1 LGSDRGLIPNRHRSR
16 EGLPTSERDPRDKL
30 RPQLSLQDAI
40 FLVVASVVGSG
51 IFLTPGEIA
60 DRLPH
65 AGLIFAAW
73 IFGAALSFAG
83 ALANAELGAMF
94 PHAGGDY
101 VYLRRAFHPAAGF
114 VVGWI
119 TFFAIFSGTVAT
131 LAVGFAERVGAL
143 FGWTLPSVLL
153 FAALTTLAATWLNV
167 AGVKYG
173 AWANNATG
181 YVKVIALLAFGV
193 VAPMTGRGDAA
204 NLLPLVGGAHE
215 AASLG
220 AFALAMSPV
229 LFSYLGWNAAIY
241 VASEIKQ
248 PERTLP
254 RALFAGLGLCALIYV
269 VINAVYLYALPL
281 AELRS
286 AEDVGAAAATV
297 LFGDVGGRLIQGFV
311 LVSILGTLNATVLVG
326 ARVAYAMAL
335 DGLFVPGVERVHER
349 FATPAIA
356 LWLQAAVAIAIVAL
370 LQSYPG
376 ALDFTT
382 FAILLATSADVAALY
397 ALRVRFPQLPRPYR
411 AWGYPVV
418 PALYL
423 VANLGIAVYLLLG
436 STTPAL
442 VSLAVSAAALPF
454 YAILSRTRGRSLS
467 L

>member
-1 LGSDRGLIPNRHRSR
+1 V
-16 EGLPTSERDPRDKL
+16 
-30 RPQLSLQDAI
+30 

-60 DRLPH
+60 NRLPH
-65 AGLIFAAW
+65 AGLICAAW
-73 IFGAALSFAG
+73 LVGAALSFAG
-83 ALANAELGAMF
+83 ELGAMF

-101 VYLRRAFHPAAGF
+101 VYLRRAFHPLAGF
-114 VVGWI
+114 IVGWI
-119 TFFAIFSGTVAT
+119 TFFAIFAGTVAT

-143 FGWTLPSVLL
+143 YGWALPSVLL
-153 FAALTTLAATWLNV
+153 FAALATLATTWLNV

-173 AWANNATG
+173 AWVNNVTG
-181 YVKVIALLAFGV
+181 YVKVVALFSFGLIAPF
-193 VAPMTGRGDAA
+193 TGRGDVA
-204 NLLPLVGGAHE
+204 NLTPLFRGASE
-215 AASLG
+215 AAGVG

-241 VASEIKQ
+241 VASEIKEPQ
-248 PERTLP
+248 RNLP
-254 RALFAGLGLCALIYV
+254 RALFVGLALCAAIYI

-286 AEDVGAAAATV
+286 APDVGAATAVV
-297 LFGDVGGRLIQGFV
+297 LFGGIGGKLIQGFV
-311 LVSILGTLNATVLVG
+311 LVSILGTLNATILVG
-326 ARVAYAMAL
+326 ARIAYAMAL
-335 DGLFVPGVERVHER
+335 DGLFVPGVERVHEAY
-349 FATPAIA
+349 ATPAIA

-382 FAILLATSADVAALY
+382 FAILLATSADVLALY
-397 ALRVRFPQLPRPYR
+397 ALRIRQPELARPYR

-423 VANLGIAVYLLLG
+423 VVNLAIAISLLFG

-442 VSLAVSAAALPF
+442 VSLTVSVAALPF
-454 YAILSRTRGRSLS
+454 YFVFSRTRRAA
-467 L
+467 

>member
-1 LGSDRGLIPNRHRSR
+1 
-16 EGLPTSERDPRDKL
+16 
-30 RPQLSLQDAI
+30 
-40 FLVVASVVGSG
+40 LVVASVVGSG

-73 IFGAALSFAG
+73 LVGAALSFAG

-101 VYLRRAFHPAAGF
+101 VYLRRAFHPLAGF
-114 VVGWI
+114 IVGWI
-119 TFFAIFSGTVAT
+119 TFFAIFAGTVAT

-143 FGWTLPSVLL
+143 YGWALPTVLL
-153 FAALTTLAATWLNV
+153 FASLATLATTWLNV

-173 AWANNATG
+173 AWVNNVTG
-181 YVKVIALLAFGV
+181 YVKVIALFSFGL
-193 VAPMTGRGDAA
+193 VAPFTGRGDVA
-204 NLLPLVGGAHE
+204 NFTPLFGGAGE
-215 AASLG
+215 VASLG

-241 VASEIKQ
+241 VASEIKEPQ
-248 PERTLP
+248 RNLP
-254 RALFAGLGLCALIYV
+254 RALFVGLALCAAIYI

-286 AEDVGAAAATV
+286 APDVGAATAIV
-297 LFGDVGGRLIQGFV
+297 LFGGIGGKLIQGFV
-311 LVSILGTLNATVLVG
+311 LVSILGTLNATILVG
-326 ARVAYAMAL
+326 ARIAYAMAL
-335 DGLFVPGVERVHER
+335 DGLFVPGVEKVHEQY
-349 FATPAIA
+349 ATPAIA

-382 FAILLATSADVAALY
+382 FAILLATSADVLALY
-397 ALRVRFPQLPRPYR
+397 ALRIRQPELARPYR
-411 AWGYPVV
+411 AWGYPVI

-423 VANLGIAVYLLLG
+423 VANLAIAISLLFG

-442 VSLAVSAAALPF
+442 VSLTVSVAALPF
-454 YAILSRTRGRSLS
+454 YLVFSRTRRTA
-467 L
+467 

>member
-1 LGSDRGLIPNRHRSR
+1 V
-16 EGLPTSERDPRDKL
+16 
-30 RPQLSLQDAI
+30 

-51 IFLTPGEIA
+51 IFLTPGQIA

-73 IFGAALSFAG
+73 LGGAALSFAG
-83 ALANAELGAMF
+83 ATANAELGAMF
-94 PHAGGDY
+94 PNAGGDY
-101 VYLRRAFHPAAGF
+101 VYLRRAFHPLAGF

-119 TFFAIFSGTVAT
+119 TFFAIFAGTVAT
-131 LAVGFAERVGAL
+131 LAVGFADQLGARY
-143 FGWTLPSVLL
+143 GWPLPTVLL
-153 FAALTTLAATWLNV
+153 CAALTTLASTWLNV

-173 AWANNATG
+173 AWVNNVTG
-181 YVKVIALLAFGV
+181 YVKVIALFAFGI
-193 VAPMTGRGDAA
+193 VAPFTGRGDVA
-204 NLLPLVGGAHE
+204 NLTPLLGGATG
-215 AASLG
+215 AAGLG
-220 AFALAMSPV
+220 DFALAMSPV

-248 PERTLP
+248 PQRNLP
-254 RALFAGLGLCALIYV
+254 RALFVGLSLCAAIYI

-281 AELRS
+281 ADLR
-286 AEDVGAAAATV
+286 AADDVGRAAATV
-297 LFGDVGGRLIQGFV
+297 LFGDVGGKLLQGFV

-326 ARVAYAMAL
+326 ARIAYAMAL
-335 DGLFVPGVERVHER
+335 DGLFVPGVEKVHESY
-349 FATPAIA
+349 ATPAVA

-382 FAILLATSADVAALY
+382 FAILLATSADVLALY
-397 ALRVRFPQLPRPYR
+397 ALRLRQPGLVRPYR

-423 VANLGIAVYLLLG
+423 AANLAIAVSLLRG

-442 VSLAVSAAALPF
+442 VSLGVSAIALPF
-454 YAILSRTRGRSLS
+454 YFLFSRSRAAHSAGGPP
-467 L
+467 

>member
-1 LGSDRGLIPNRHRSR
+1 M
-16 EGLPTSERDPRDKL
+16 RDPRDKL
-30 RPQLSLQDAI
+30 RPQLGLQDAV

-73 IFGAALSFAG
+73 IVGGLLSLAG

-101 VYLRRAFHPAAGF
+101 VYLRRAFHPLAGF

-119 TFFAIFSGTVAT
+119 TFFAIFAGTVAT
-131 LAVGFAERVGAL
+131 LAVGFADRVGAIY
-143 FGWTLPSVLL
+143 GWALPSVLL
-153 FAALTTLAATWLNV
+153 LAALTTLLCTWLNV

-173 AWANNATG
+173 AWANNVTG
-181 YVKVIALLAFGV
+181 YVKVIALFAFGLI
-193 VAPMTGRGDAA
+193 APFTGRGDVA
-204 NLLPLVGGAHE
+204 NLSPLISGASE
-215 AASLG
+215 AAGIG

-229 LFSYLGWNAAIY
+229 LFSYLGWNAVVY
-241 VASEIKQ
+241 VASEIREPQ
-248 PERTLP
+248 RNLP
-254 RALFAGLGLCALIYV
+254 RALFAGLALCTAIYL

-286 AEDVGAAAATV
+286 VDDVGRATATV
-297 LFGDVGGRLIQGFV
+297 LFGAIGGKLIQGFV
-311 LVSILGTLNATVLVG
+311 LISILGTLNATILVG
-326 ARVAYAMAL
+326 ARIAYAMAL
-335 DGLFVPGVERVHER
+335 DGLFVPGVEKVHER
-349 FATPAIA
+349 YATPATA

-382 FAILLATSADVAALY
+382 FAILLATSADVIALY
-397 ALRVRFPQLPRPYR
+397 ALRARQPKLARPYR

-423 VANLGIAVYLLLG
+423 VANVAIAISLLFG
-436 STTPAL
+436 STTSSLIA
-442 VSLAVSAAALPF
+442 LAVSAASLPF
-454 YAILSRTRGRSLS
+454 YFLFSRLRSAA
-467 L
+467 

>member
-1 LGSDRGLIPNRHRSR
+1 V
-16 EGLPTSERDPRDKL
+16 
-30 RPQLSLQDAI
+30 

-60 DRLPH
+60 NRLPH

-73 IFGAALSFAG
+73 GVGAALSFAG

-94 PHAGGDY
+94 PQAGGDY
-101 VYLRRAFHPAAGF
+101 VYLRRAFHPLAGF

-119 TFFAIFSGTVAT
+119 TFFAIFAGTVAT

-143 FGWTLPSVLL
+143 YGWALPSVLL
-153 FAALTTLAATWLNV
+153 LAALTTLATTWLNV

-173 AWANNATG
+173 AWVNNVTG
-181 YVKVIALLAFGV
+181 YVKVIALFAFGL
-193 VAPMTGRGDAA
+193 VAPLTGRGDLA
-204 NLLPLVGGAHE
+204 NLTPLIGGVRE

-229 LFSYLGWNAAIY
+229 LFSYLGWNAVVY
-241 VASEIKQ
+241 VASEIRDPQ
-248 PERTLP
+248 RNLP
-254 RALFAGLGLCALIYV
+254 RALFAGLGLCAAIYI

-281 AELRS
+281 DRLRS
-286 AEDVGAAAATV
+286 VEDVGAAAATV
-297 LFGDVGGRLIQGFV
+297 LFGGIGGKLIQGFV
-311 LVSILGTLNATVLVG
+311 LVSILGTLNATILVG
-326 ARVAYAMAL
+326 ARIAYAMAL
-335 DGLFVPGVERVHER
+335 DGLFVPGVEQVHER

-382 FAILLATSADVAALY
+382 FAILLATSADVLALY
-397 ALRVRFPQLPRPYR
+397 ALRLRQPQLARPYR
-411 AWGYPVV
+411 AWGYPLV

-423 VANLGIAVYLLLG
+423 GVNLAIAISLLFG

-442 VSLAVSAAALPF
+442 VSLAVSAAGLPF
-454 YAILSRTRGRSLS
+454 YFIFSSVKRAA
-467 L
+467 

>member
-1 LGSDRGLIPNRHRSR
+1 V
-16 EGLPTSERDPRDKL
+16 SERDPRDKL
-30 RPQLSLQDAI
+30 RPQLSLKDAV

-60 DRLPH
+60 NRIPH
-65 AGLIFAAW
+65 AGLIFVAWAA
-73 IFGAALSFAG
+73 GAALSFAG

-101 VYLRRAFHPAAGF
+101 VYLRRAFHPLAGF
-114 VVGWI
+114 LVGWI

-143 FGWTLPSVLL
+143 YGWSLPNVVL
-153 FAALTTLAATWLNV
+153 FAALTTLATTWLNV

-173 AWANNATG
+173 AWVNNVTG
-181 YVKVIALLAFGV
+181 YVKVIALFAFGL
-193 VAPMTGRGDAA
+193 VAPLTGSGDVA
-204 NLLPLVGGAHE
+204 NLSPLVSGVVE
-215 AASLG
+215 AASFG

-229 LFSYLGWNAAIY
+229 LFSYLGWNAVVY
-241 VASEIKQ
+241 VASEIQQ
-248 PERTLP
+248 PQKNLP
-254 RALFAGLGLCALIYV
+254 RALFVGLALCAGIYV

-281 AELRS
+281 AEIRRVD
-286 AEDVGAAAATV
+286 DVGTATATV
-297 LFGDVGGRLIQGFV
+297 LFGAIGGKLIQGFV
-311 LVSILGTLNATVLVG
+311 LVSILGTLNATILVG
-326 ARVAYAMAL
+326 ARIAYAMAL
-335 DGLFVPGVERVHER
+335 DGLFVPGVERVHEVY
-349 FATPAIA
+349 ATPAIA

-382 FAILLATSADVAALY
+382 FAILLATSADVLALY
-397 ALRVRFPQLPRPYR
+397 ALRIRQPRLARPYR

-423 VANLGIAVYLLLG
+423 FANVAIAISLLFG

-454 YAILSRTRGRSLS
+454 YLVFSRTRRAD
-467 L
+467 

>member
-1 LGSDRGLIPNRHRSR
+1 
-16 EGLPTSERDPRDKL
+16 
-30 RPQLSLQDAI
+30 
-40 FLVVASVVGSG
+40 LVVASVVGSG

-73 IFGAALSFAG
+73 LVGAALSFAG

-101 VYLRRAFHPAAGF
+101 VYLRRAFHPLAGF
-114 VVGWI
+114 IVGWI
-119 TFFAIFSGTVAT
+119 TFFAIFAGTVAT

-143 FGWTLPSVLL
+143 YGWALPTVLL
-153 FAALTTLAATWLNV
+153 FASLATLATTWLNV

-173 AWANNATG
+173 AWVNNVTG
-181 YVKVIALLAFGV
+181 YVKVIALFSFGLI
-193 VAPMTGRGDAA
+193 APFTGRGDVA
-204 NLLPLVGGAHE
+204 NFTPLFGGASE

-241 VASEIKQ
+241 VASEIKEPQ
-248 PERTLP
+248 RNLP
-254 RALFAGLGLCALIYV
+254 RALFVGLALCAAIYI

-286 AEDVGAAAATV
+286 VDDVGAATAIV
-297 LFGDVGGRLIQGFV
+297 LFGGIGGKLIQGFV
-311 LVSILGTLNATVLVG
+311 LVSILGTLNATILVG
-326 ARVAYAMAL
+326 ARIAYAMAL
-335 DGLFVPGVERVHER
+335 DGLFVPGVEKVHEVY
-349 FATPAIA
+349 ATPATA

-382 FAILLATSADVAALY
+382 FAILLATSADVLALY
-397 ALRVRFPQLPRPYR
+397 ALRIRQPELARPYR
-411 AWGYPVV
+411 AWGYPLI

-423 VANLGIAVYLLLG
+423 VANLAIATSLLFG
-436 STTPAL
+436 STRPAL
-442 VSLAVSAAALPF
+442 VSLAVSVAALPF
-454 YAILSRTRGRSLS
+454 YFVFSRMRRTA
-467 L
+467 